1 VSVPENQ
8 KEKSFKQLE
17 LLQTYLQMYC
27 TLQEAYNVP
36 SFDPPGRKKRCS
48 PDVQLKTSADAYE
61 PYRRD
66 GGNGTGDF
74 TMYRYATPKSV
85 QDEPIQGNKP
95 LQRRI
100 PYETFTNRAN
110 EDDTVTRPP
119 YKAMEADRRQ
129 NCISYGTCS
138 ADQMETFISGAP
150 VDQQQR
156 ITNMKT
162 ANRTPGKTSGDV
174 DQCMA
179 GSDFYEMPLSEE
191 TKKQFQKAMNTS
203 LEQKTTST
211 RIPEPKM
218 RYDDMKNVTGYY
230 DDDLEQY
237 LKNSE
242 ANNIPKRFP
251 MNPEAKPTDGLY
263 DPKTSP
269 LQQTIKRFSE
279 HSIQQPLAPERLA
292 GSNNY
297 ERKVYPMPG
306 TGAGSY
312 GWDLA
317 LFILAGIL
325 IIFLIDQLFKMGVML
340 GMRHTM
346 ELMDPFMKDFREI
359 LKNKG

>member
-1 VSVPENQ
+1 
-8 KEKSFKQLE
+8 
-17 LLQTYLQMYC
+17 MYC

-36 SFDPPGRKKRCS
+36 SFDPPGRKKKCS
-48 PDVQLKTSADAYE
+48 PNVQAKASADAYE

-74 TMYRYATPKSV
+74 TMYRYATPKPV
-85 QDEPIQGNKP
+85 QGEPIQGNRP
-95 LQRRI
+95 IQRRI
-100 PYETFTNRAN
+100 PYETFSNMGDAAIS
-110 EDDTVTRPP
+110 RPP
-119 YKAMEADRRQ
+119 YKAMEQDRRQ
-129 NCISYGTCS
+129 SCKSYGTCS
-138 ADQMETFISGAP
+138 ADQMETFVSGSP
-150 VDQQQR
+150 VDYQQD
-156 ITNMKT
+156 ITS
-162 ANRTPGKTSGDV
+162 PGTQAKIGGE
-174 DQCMA
+174 QCE
-179 GSDFYEMPLSEE
+179 SSPDFYEVPLSEE
-191 TKKQFQKAMNTS
+191 TKRQFNTAMQTS

-230 DDDLEQY
+230 DEDLEQY

-242 ANNIPKRFP
+242 ATSIPNRFP
-251 MNPEAKPTDGLY
+251 MNPDAKPTDGLY

-279 HSIQQPLAPERLA
+279 HSIQEPLKPENLA
-292 GSNNY
+292 GSSSY
-297 ERKVYPMPG
+297 ERKVYPVPSS
-306 TGAGSY
+306 TASY

-346 ELMDPFMKDFREI
+346 EMLEPFMKDLKEM
-359 LKNKG
+359 LKNKA